1 MEYENE
7 QLEMEVNDVAA
18 FFDSLYELIE
28 SLKHRESHDL
38 FVLDEQ
44 VDKATSTLNIVHFEL
59 PRTAEKIVP
68 LFRQFKV
75 FEEEQFK
82 GLCEVL

>member
-7 QLEMEVNDVAA
+7 QLELEVNDVAA

-44 VDKATSTLNIVHFEL
+44 VDKATSTLNIVHFEDEAL
-59 PRTAEKIVP
+59 
-68 LFRQFKV
+68 
-75 FEEEQFK
+75 
-82 GLCEVL
+82 